1 MGFVNMT
8 DIKYLV
14 LTVNQTQNKNT
25 FSEHVKPKKLGFDS
39 QLSPR

>member
-8 DIKYLV
+8 DLKYLV

-25 FSEHVKPKKLGFDS
+25 ISEHVKFKKLEFGS